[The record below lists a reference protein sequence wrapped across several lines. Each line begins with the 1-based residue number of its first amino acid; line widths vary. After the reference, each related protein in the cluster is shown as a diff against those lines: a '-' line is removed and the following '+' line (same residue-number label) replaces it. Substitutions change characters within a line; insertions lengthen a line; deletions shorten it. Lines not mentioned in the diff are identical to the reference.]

1 MTGQPRQIQ
10 LHAFEMACVG
20 HIQQGLWRHPR
31 DRAADY
37 NTLGHW
43 VELARTLERGLFD
56 GLFLADVLGTYD
68 VYGGSADAAIR
79 HAVQVPNLD
88 PAMLVSA
95 MAHATRHLG
104 FAITANTGAEHPF
117 VFARRMS
124 TLDHLTSGRIGW
136 NVVTG
141 YLDSAA
147 RALGLAQQGEHDT
160 RYDAADDFFRAARS
174 LWEDSWEDGAVLRD
188 QEAGGYAD
196 PALVHNVAHS
206 GDGWRMQGMHLC
218 EPSPQRTPVIYQAGA
233 SARGRRFAAEHA
245 ECVFVNATTPP
256 QVARLVADLRA
267 EAATHGRSL
276 RVFAGM
282 TVVVGQNEA
291 AARGKL
297 DDYQHFASVEGA
309 LVQSAGSMGID
320 FAALGDDDPI
330 PAASGTQ
337 AVVSNLAALTQGA
350 PITKRG
356 FAERISLG
364 GRQKPV
370 LGSPSQ
376 VADAMQGWAKDA
388 DLDGFVLARTVTP
401 ECFVDFVALVVPELQ
416 RRGVYKTAYAG
427 GTLRQKLFAARS
439 EDAG

>member
-1 MTGQPRQIQ
+1 MVGTPPRQIR
-10 LHAFEMACVG
+10 LHAFEMNCVG

-31 DRAADY
+31 DRAVDY
-37 NTLGHW
+37 TSLDHW
-43 VELARTLERGLFD
+43 VDLARTLERGLFD

-79 HAVQVPNLD
+79 HAVQVPNGD
-88 PAMLVSA
+88 PAMLVPA

-124 TLDHLTSGRIGW
+124 TLDHLTRGRIGW

-147 RALGLAQQGEHDT
+147 RALGLPQQGEHDA
-160 RYDAADDFFRAARS
+160 RYDSADDFMRAVRL
-174 LWEDSWEDGAVLRD
+174 LWEESWDGDAVLRD
-188 QEAGGYAD
+188 RAAGVYAD
-196 PALVHNVAHS
+196 PARVRAVAHE
-206 GDGWRMQGMHLC
+206 GAFGRMQGVHLS

-256 QVARLVADLRA
+256 QVARLVAGLRA
-267 EAATHGRSL
+267 EAAALGRTL

-282 TVVVGQNEA
+282 TVVVGADA
-291 AARGKL
+291 AQAREKL
-297 DDYQHFASVEGA
+297 DDYQHYASVEGA
-309 LVQSAGSMGID
+309 LVQSAGSMGVD
-320 FAALGDDDPI
+320 FAALAEDEPI
-330 PAASGTQ
+330 RMAGTQ
-337 AVVSNLAALTQGA
+337 AVVSNLAALTEG
-350 PITKRG
+350 PPVTKRG

-364 GRQKPV
+364 GRQAPV
-370 LGSPSQ
+370 TGSPAQ
-376 VADAMQGWAKDA
+376 VADVLQDWVAQA

-401 ECFVDFVALVVPELQ
+401 ECFVDFVELVVPELQ
-416 RRGVYKTAYAG
+416 RRGVYKTRYAA
-427 GTLRQKLFAARS
+427 GTLREKLRS
-439 EDAG
+439 